1 MRTPINIVFYTKP
14 GCHLCEDTQ
23 EMLEILSTRH
33 QLAVQA
39 IDITRDAELYSRYWS
54 KIPVV
59 QIGDTMLQAPIAGRA
74 LQAAVLRAE
83 QAQR

>member
-1 MRTPINIVFYTKP
+1 MPTPISVVFYTKP
-14 GCHLCEDTQ
+14 GCHLCEDT
-23 EMLEILSTRH
+23 EELLDLLSARH

-39 IDITRDAELYSRYWS
+39 IDITRDAEVYSRYWS

-59 QIGDTMLQAPIAGRA
+59 QIGDTMLQAPIDRRS
-74 LQAAVLRAE
+74 LQAAVDRAE